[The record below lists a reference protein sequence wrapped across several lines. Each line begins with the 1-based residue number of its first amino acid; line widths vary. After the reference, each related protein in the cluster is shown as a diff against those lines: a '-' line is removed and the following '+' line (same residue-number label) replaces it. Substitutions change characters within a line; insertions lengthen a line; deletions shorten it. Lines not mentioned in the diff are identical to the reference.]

1 MSQRAA
7 DGDAN
12 GGSGGQEYWREQID
26 ELLRDVD
33 LSPPPDGVEGFEEP
47 SGDELRAS
55 NLLERAIEPIAGMA
69 QSQVAYAANVLR
81 LASVVEEGE
90 TAERGRR
97 ALAALKSGRFLREIC
112 VSELNAATRRLELKR
127 DVSRELAE
135 TQDLLDE
142 IEGSLREDPDYV
154 PDNSGPI
161 STDEELEADQREI
174 REFEEVVEDLTSL
187 VHGIDL
193 LIMRVRELNPLAAGV
208 FDRGDRT
215 GSVS

>member
-12 GGSGGQEYWREQID
+12 ESSGGREYWREQID

-33 LSPPPDGVEGFEEP
+33 LPPPPDDVEGFEEP

-81 LASVVEEGE
+81 LASVVEEDE
-90 TAERGRR
+90 TAERGHR

-112 VSELNAATRRLELKR
+112 VSELNAATRRLELER

-135 TQDLLDE
+135 AQDLLDE

-193 LIMRVRELNPLAAGV
+193 LIMRVRELNPRAAEV

>member
-1 MSQRAA
+1 MWTCPR
-7 DGDAN
+7 
-12 GGSGGQEYWREQID
+12 RPTT
-26 ELLRDVD
+26 RR
-33 LSPPPDGVEGFEEP
+33 GFEEP

-81 LASVVEEGE
+81 LASVVEEDD
-90 TAERGRR
+90 TAERGHR

-193 LIMRVRELNPLAAGV
+193 LIMRVRELNPRAAEV